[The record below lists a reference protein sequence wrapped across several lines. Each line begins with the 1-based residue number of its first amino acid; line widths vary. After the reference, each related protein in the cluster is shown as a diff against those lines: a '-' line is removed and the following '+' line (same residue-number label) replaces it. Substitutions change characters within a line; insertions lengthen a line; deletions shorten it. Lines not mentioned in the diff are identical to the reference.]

1 MWGVNWLSRRR
12 IRPIWRSRTGRAAV
26 LVLVAA
32 LAAASVALSIRSG
45 WAGRQVAALGDEALA
60 LTRDAGFAVRDV
72 VLIGHERTP
81 REVLRRTLGVVEGVP
96 ILGVDAE
103 AARLRVEQ
111 LPWVESAE
119 VERVL
124 PHAVAVR
131 VVERR
136 PLALWQHDGGFS
148 VVDDTGRIVAGA
160 EPMRFTWLPVVK
172 GDGAPEGAPELLG
185 MLRRGAGIADR
196 ITGLLFVSGR
206 RWNVYLDHSV
216 EIKLPEEGA
225 SEAWARLAEIAR
237 TRRLFDG
244 SIVGIDLRFGDRMVL
259 RPAVAEVRERG

>member
-1 MWGVNWLSRRR
+1 MWDLSWLSRRR
-12 IRPIWRSRTGRAAV
+12 IRPFRRRRVVRAAV
-26 LVLVAA
+26 LVAVALAVAA
-32 LAAASVALSIRSG
+32 PVALSIGSG

-60 LTRDAGFAVRDV
+60 LTRRAGFAVRDV

-81 REVLRRTLGVVEGVP
+81 REVLRRTLGIVAGAP

-103 AARLRVEQ
+103 AARQRVEL

-124 PHAVAVR
+124 PQAVAVR

-136 PLALWQHDGGFS
+136 PLAVWQHDGGLS
-148 VVDDTGRIVAGA
+148 VVDDTGRVVAGA
-160 EPMRFTWLPVVK
+160 DPMRFAGLPVIK
-172 GDGAPEGAPELLG
+172 GDGAPDGAPELLG
-185 MLRRGAGIADR
+185 MLRREGRVADR

-216 EIKLPEEGA
+216 EIKLPEEDA
-225 SEAWARLAEIAR
+225 SAAWARLAEVAR

-244 SIVGIDLRFGDRMVL
+244 SIIGIDLRFGDRMVL
-259 RPAVAEVRERG
+259 RPAVAEVRERS